1 MTETGLEITDE
12 TDKDGYVLFHTPCAV
27 EPGAGGAILK
37 SGGRTVCRLVSGGE
51 ITVEK
56 AVRSLYYLKKD
67 EIRRIAIRIGPG
79 RGLTTRIETEE
90 GERFHG

>member
-1 MTETGLEITDE
+1 MTGTGFEITDE
-12 TDKDGYVLFHTPCAV
+12 TDREGTVLFHTPCEV
-27 EPGAGGAILK
+27 EPREGGAVLK
-37 SGGRTVCRLVSGGE
+37 SGGRTICRLVSGGD

-67 EIRRIAIRIGPG
+67 EIRRIAIRVGPG

-90 GERFHG
+90 GEQSHG